1 MKSNHSL
8 FLFLLLFLAACG
20 NNKQNEAQDDDVNTA
35 SSFIRAALD
44 GKFKEA
50 QNYMLL
56 DSINNNYLDIAARNY
71 QKADLDTKT
80 NYRNSSIN
88 IHNVTPINNTTTV
101 IVYSNSF
108 KNDHD
113 TLKLLKEKGKWLVD
127 LKYLF
132 EHDFDTTIKKAPIS
146 DSLKK

>member
-1 MKSNHSL
+1 MKSNQTL
-8 FLFLLLFLAACG
+8 FLFLLLFLAAC
-20 NNKQNEAQDDDVNTA
+20 NNKKQNEADDDVNTA
-35 SSFIRAALD
+35 SNFIRAALD

-50 QNYMLL
+50 QSYMLS
-56 DSINNNYLDIAARNY
+56 DSINKNYLDIAESNY

-88 IHNVTPINNTTTV
+88 IHKITPVNDSTT
-101 IVYSNSF
+101 IIIYSNSF

-113 TLKLLKEKGKWLVD
+113 TLKLLKEQGKWLVD

-132 EHDFDTTIKKAPIS
+132 DHDFDTTVNKKPIS